1 MPIFYLHVNDT
12 RLNEEDVK
20 KELRK
25 YVDDVEVMRAQKPS
39 LIFRTENLF
48 WAKTDMES
56 MRFMDIAANL
66 PIFNGVVLSALP
78 DSAFSAKKGE

>member
-25 YVDDVEVMRAQKPS
+25 YVDDVEVMRAQRPS
-39 LIFRTENLF
+39 VIFHTENLF

-66 PIFNGVVLSALP
+66 PIFNGVVLSVLP